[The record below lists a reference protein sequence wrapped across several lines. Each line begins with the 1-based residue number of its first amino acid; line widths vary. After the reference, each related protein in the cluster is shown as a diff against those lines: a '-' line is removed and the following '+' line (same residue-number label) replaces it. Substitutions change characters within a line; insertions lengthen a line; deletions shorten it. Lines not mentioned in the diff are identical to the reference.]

1 MRKVKKNYNRQT
13 LKAVLMLEDGTYFE
27 GMSAGAKTERFGEIV
42 FNTSMMGYQEVLTD
56 PSYKGQIVTMTYP
69 EIGNYGFNAEDT
81 ESIKPW
87 VEGFVVKQICKYPS
101 NWRAKG
107 TLTSYL
113 IKNNIPA
120 IEGIDTRALTKHIRD
135 FGAMKSIISAID
147 HDPKS
152 LLKKVKKSESIVG
165 KDLVKYVTT
174 EKEYRWETKNTITR
188 LGISS
193 NENEFLKISN
203 NRKKYKVAAFDYGIK
218 HEILRIFADLNC
230 TVYVVPAGTT
240 AERIKKI
247 NPDGIF
253 LSNGPGD
260 PEGAPYIYETLKKL
274 LGLKPIFGICF
285 GHQFLALALGGKTYK
300 MKFGHRG
307 ANQPVIDL
315 KTRKVDITVQNHG
328 FAVDADSLK
337 KSKYKV
343 NITHLNLNDKTVE
356 GLEAPEIKAY
366 SVQYHPEASAG
377 PHDAR
382 YIFGKFIKNMEMW
395 K

>member
-1 MRKVKKNYNRQT
+1 MKKIKDKTNKKIS
-13 LKAVLMLEDGTYFE
+13 KAVLMLEDGTYFE
-27 GMSAGAKTERFGEIV
+27 GISAGADGEAYGEIV
-42 FNTSMMGYQEVLTD
+42 FNTSMMGYQEILTD
-56 PSYKGQIVTMTYP
+56 PSYKGQIVTMTYT
-69 EIGNYGFNAEDT
+69 EIGNYGFNYEDV

-87 VEGFVVKQICKYPS
+87 VEGFVVKEMSKISS

-107 TLTSYL
+107 ALSDYL
-113 IKNNIPA
+113 KKYNIPA

-135 FGAMKSIISAID
+135 FGAMRSVLSTID
-147 HDPKS
+147 LNPKS
-152 LLKKVKKSESIVG
+152 LLKKVKASESIVG
-165 KDLVKYVTT
+165 KDLVKFVTT
-174 EKEYRWETKNTITR
+174 QKEYEWQADKKLPR
-188 LGISS
+188 LNIFN
-193 NENEFLKISN
+193 NENKFLKIYN
-203 NRKKYKVAAFDYGIK
+203 NKKSYKVVAFDCGIK
-218 HEILRIFADLNC
+218 HEILRIFSELNC
-230 TVYVVPAGTT
+230 KVIVVPANTD
-240 AERIKKI
+240 AEIIKKL

-260 PEGAPYIYETLKKL
+260 PEGVPYVYETINKL
-274 LGLKPIFGICF
+274 LGFKPIFGICF

-307 ANQPVIDL
+307 ANHPVIDL
-315 KTRKVDITVQNHG
+315 KTKKIDITVQNHG
-328 FAVDADSLK
+328 FAVDAESFK

-356 GLEAPEIKAY
+356 GLEAPEIKAF

-382 YIFGKFIKNMEMW
+382 YVFIKFIKNMEQW

>member
-1 MRKVKKNYNRQT
+1 MKKIKKT
-13 LKAVLMLEDGTYFE
+13 SKAVLMLEDGTYFE
-27 GMSAGAKTERFGEIV
+27 GISAGADGEVYGEIV
-42 FNTSMMGYQEVLTD
+42 FNTSMMGYQEILTD
-56 PSYKGQIVTMTYP
+56 PSYKGQIVTMTYT
-69 EIGNYGFNAEDT
+69 EIGNYGFNYEDV

-87 VEGFVVKQICKYPS
+87 VEGFVVKEMSKISS

-107 TLTSYL
+107 ALSDYL
-113 IKNNIPA
+113 KKYNIPA

-135 FGAMKSIISAID
+135 FGAMRSVLSTID
-147 HDPKS
+147 LNPKS
-152 LLKKVKKSESIVG
+152 LLKKVKASESIVG
-165 KDLVKYVTT
+165 KDLVKFVTT
-174 EKEYRWETKNTITR
+174 QKEYEWQVDKKLPR
-188 LGISS
+188 LNIFN
-193 NENEFLKISN
+193 NENKFLKIYN
-203 NRKKYKVAAFDYGIK
+203 NKKSYKVVAFDCGIK
-218 HEILRIFADLNC
+218 HEILRIFSELNC
-230 TVYVVPAGTT
+230 RVIVVPANTE
-240 AERIKKI
+240 AERIKKL

-260 PEGAPYIYETLKKL
+260 PEGVPYVYETINKL
-274 LGLKPIFGICF
+274 LGFRPIFGICF

-307 ANQPVIDL
+307 ANHPVIDL
-315 KTRKVDITVQNHG
+315 KTKKIDITVQNHG
-328 FAVDADSLK
+328 FAVDAESFK

-356 GLEAPEIKAY
+356 GLEAPEIKAF

-382 YIFGKFIKNMEMW
+382 YVFIKFIKNMEQW

>member
-1 MRKVKKNYNRQT
+1 MKKIKKIS
-13 LKAVLMLEDGTYFE
+13 KAVLMLEDGTYFE
-27 GMSAGAKTERFGEIV
+27 GISAGADGEAYGEIV
-42 FNTSMMGYQEVLTD
+42 FNTSMMGYQEILTD
-56 PSYKGQIVTMTYP
+56 PSYKGQIVTMTYT
-69 EIGNYGFNAEDT
+69 EIGNYGFNYEDV

-87 VEGFVVKQICKYPS
+87 VEGFVVKEMSKISS

-107 TLTSYL
+107 ALSDYL
-113 IKNNIPA
+113 KKYNIPA

-135 FGAMKSIISAID
+135 FGAMRSVLSTID
-147 HDPKS
+147 LNPKS
-152 LLKKVKKSESIVG
+152 LLKKVKASESIVG
-165 KDLVKYVTT
+165 KDLVKFVTT
-174 EKEYRWETKNTITR
+174 QKEYEWQADKKLSR
-188 LGISS
+188 LNIFN
-193 NENEFLKISN
+193 NENKFLKIYN
-203 NRKKYKVAAFDYGIK
+203 NKKSYKVVAFDCGIK
-218 HEILRIFADLNC
+218 HEILRIFSELNC
-230 TVYVVPAGTT
+230 KVIVVPANTD
-240 AERIKKI
+240 AERIKKL

-260 PEGAPYIYETLKKL
+260 PEGVPYVYETINKL
-274 LGLKPIFGICF
+274 LGFRPIFGICF

-307 ANQPVIDL
+307 ANHPVIDL
-315 KTRKVDITVQNHG
+315 KTKKIDITVQNHG
-328 FAVDADSLK
+328 FAVDAESFK

-356 GLEAPEIKAY
+356 GLEVPEIKAF

-382 YIFGKFIKNMEMW
+382 YVFIKFIKNMEQW

>member
-1 MRKVKKNYNRQT
+1 MKKDRTSKKNSRAI
-13 LKAVLMLEDGTYFE
+13 LVLEDGTYFE
-27 GMSAGAKTERFGEIV
+27 GISAGAKGERFGEIV

-56 PSYKGQIVTMTYP
+56 PSYKGQIVVMTYP
-69 EIGNYGFNAEDT
+69 EIGNYGFNLEDT

-87 VEGFVVKQICKYPS
+87 VEGFVVKEMCKTPS

-107 TLTSYL
+107 ALTSYL
-113 IKNNIPA
+113 IKSNIPA

-135 FGAMKSIISAID
+135 FGAMRAVLSTID
-147 HDPKS
+147 LDYNS
-152 LLKKVKKSESIVG
+152 LLKKVRDSESIVG
-165 KDLVKYVTT
+165 KDLVQYVSTKKEFKWDI
-174 EKEYRWETKNTITR
+174 EKKLPR
-188 LGISS
+188 LKISS
-193 NENEFLKISN
+193 NEDRFLKIFV
-203 NRKKYKVAAFDYGIK
+203 NRKKYKVVAFDYGMK
-218 HEILRIFADLNC
+218 HEILRIFAELNC
-230 TVYVVPAGTT
+230 NVTVVPAWTD
-240 AERIKKI
+240 EKRIKEL

-260 PEGAPYIYETLKKL
+260 PQGAPYIYETLKKL
-274 LGLKPIFGICF
+274 LGYKPIFGICF

-315 KTRKVDITVQNHG
+315 QTKKVDITVQNHG

-337 KSKYKV
+337 KSKYNV
-343 NITHLNLNDKTVE
+343 RITHINLNDKTVE
-356 GLEAPEIKAY
+356 GLEVPEIKAY

-382 YIFGKFIKNMEMW
+382 YVFAKFIKNMETW